1 MALNPGSERLASW
14 LDPPVQ
20 AHLTAYAFH
29 ITNPEADIQGRK
41 PVLEEVG
48 PFVYKAVTVKDSVDR
63 DTGHVNLQYDEN
75 GETLTYRP
83 R

>member
-1 MALNPGSERLASW
+1 MASW

-20 AHLTAYAFH
+20 AHLTAFGFH
-29 ITNPEADIQGRK
+29 LTNPEAVIKGRK
-41 PVLEEVG
+41 PILEEVG
-48 PFVYKAVTVKDSVDR
+48 PFVYKAVTVKDSVDFKS
-63 DTGHVNLQYDEN
+63 GHVNLQYNED